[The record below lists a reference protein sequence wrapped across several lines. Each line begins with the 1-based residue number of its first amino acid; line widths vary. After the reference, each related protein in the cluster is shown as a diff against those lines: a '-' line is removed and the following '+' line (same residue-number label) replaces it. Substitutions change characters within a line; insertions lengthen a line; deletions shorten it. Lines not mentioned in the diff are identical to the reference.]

1 LTLLFSL
8 FVAMQ
13 VWFMI
18 SFEKEVQRSGRLKV
32 TRGIGLTAADQG
44 ETAIEM
50 MPLRDKRALA
60 KSFLSEFGVDHALVE
75 RRAHGAIYQL
85 FREDKGFLFGTLP
98 RHIPDE
104 QFDSTLHYLIVRDDS
119 QLTLEQGREATVGA
133 YRIVAYHPLIEYESW
148 KWSVSPELEW
158 WSERADNSR
167 WGPLTLPARRVPEPA
182 VFAAIPYVQWP
193 GKRVVF
199 RGRMAVSSVGQP
211 VWLVLNIRDSYSSH
225 HEVGELYLNGQ
236 PLKTTRTVS
245 YDSANSRNVEVL
257 IDVTSDLHVGSNL
270 IAFEVTGMDGEFDLD
285 LHELRLAIRTEGQ

>member
-1 LTLLFSL
+1 
-8 FVAMQ
+8 
-13 VWFMI
+13 
-18 SFEKEVQRSGRLKV
+18 
-32 TRGIGLTAADQG
+32 
-44 ETAIEM
+44 

-133 YRIVAYHPLIEYESW
+133 YRIIAYHPLIEYESW
-148 KWSVSPELEW
+148 NWSVSPELEW